1 MELKE
6 FFAAHPKTALAFS
19 GGVDSAYLLYAG
31 VSCGADIK
39 PYYVKS
45 QFQPEFELHD
55 AKKLAAALGVEMTV
69 INADILACDEVR
81 ANPADRCYY
90 CKRTIMSKIIAAA
103 SADGYTVL
111 LDGSNASD
119 DSGDRP
125 GMRAAGELHIL
136 SPLRACGLTKSEI
149 RRLSKEAGL
158 FTWSKPAYACL
169 ATRVKTGEALT
180 NERLEK
186 IERSED
192 YLFSR
197 GYTDFRVRTSG
208 RAALLQFTADQLG
221 RAQEHRDELFAAL
234 SKYFDEIRID
244 TEARKKSL

>member
-6 FFAAHPKTALAFS
+6 FFAAHPKAALAFS
-19 GGVDSAYLLYAG
+19 GGVDSSYLLYAG

-45 QFQPEFELHD
+45 QFQPEFELRD

-125 GMRAAGELHIL
+125 GMR
-136 SPLRACGLTKSEI
+136 R
-149 RRLSKEAGL
+149 
-158 FTWSKPAYACL
+158 
-169 ATRVKTGEALT
+169 
-180 NERLEK
+180 
-186 IERSED
+186 
-192 YLFSR
+192 
-197 GYTDFRVRTSG
+197 G
-208 RAALLQFTADQLG
+208 RAAYTLPSARVRSP
-221 RAQEHRDELFAAL
+221 RARYAA
-234 SKYFDEIRID
+234 SPRRRGCSRGQSPPMR
-244 TEARKKSL
+244 ASPRG